1 MVAKTSPDAFRFVGR
16 RAKRGDAPE
25 RLTGRIRFTSDLAV
39 PGALTARLVRSAHAS
54 ARIVSIDASAAL
66 RVPGV
71 VRVLTARDLPVAD
84 LESAVEGRQILFA
97 LDRVYYAGQPVAAV
111 LAESEAAAEDGAG
124 LVDVEYEPSDPVV
137 DPLAA
142 MAADAPQVRTKHDV
156 NEEELAM
163 HGAAPQSEEEVDS
176 EQAPNVASRTRLHRG
191 DVEQGLREA
200 DVVVEREYRT
210 NWVHQG
216 YIEPQTC
223 LAAPDPLGNLVVYAC
238 TQALFHTRHEIA
250 RTLGIPDHQVK
261 VQAMPVGGG
270 FGGKFGFMEPT
281 VAAMAVAAGRPV
293 RLTYTRMEEFTS
305 ADPAPQTIQR
315 VTIGARKDGTL
326 TTLKAELIF
335 DAGSNAGAPVGIAGL
350 LMGSFYRWQHLL
362 LEGAE
367 VLTHKAGTGAYRAP
381 GAPQATFA
389 IESTIDEVAREL
401 GMDPFELRRKNAA
414 REGDPRA
421 DGSPWP
427 LIGLVECLERAR
439 PVYDAEKAAAGPGEG
454 VGVALGGWFG
464 GIEPASAVCRLNAD
478 GTLQV
483 ALGSVDLTG
492 TNTTFGIIAAEAFG
506 LDDPGQVRVTT
517 VDTDAAGYAGA
528 SGGSKITY
536 TMGPAVQK
544 AAEDA
549 RQQVLRIAA
558 AELEAGI
565 DDLEIVNGSV
575 RVRGVPDKVKTLGQI
590 FSLSG
595 SFGAKYEPVF
605 GRGQAAVV
613 DRSPGM
619 GVHVV
624 RVRVDE
630 ETGRVEPLRY
640 VVVQDVGRAINP
652 ATVEAQLHGGAV
664 QGVGWG
670 LLERMVFDDQGSPMT
685 ASLMDY
691 AIPKATQTP
700 EVETVLVEV
709 PSRVGPFGAKGVGEP
724 PVIPGA
730 AALANAV
737 YAACGARVTEIPLT
751 SERVRQAI
759 AARAG

>member
-1 MVAKTSPDAFRFVGR
+1 MVATTTEQFRFVGR
-16 RAKRGDAPE
+16 RTKRGDAPE
-25 RLTGRIRFTSDLAV
+25 RLTGRTRFTSDLNL
-39 PGALTARLVRSAHAS
+39 PGALVARLVRSAHAS
-54 ARIVSIDASAAL
+54 ARIVSVDVRQAL

-84 LESAVEGRQILFA
+84 IQSAVEGRQILLA

-111 LAESEAAAEDGAG
+111 LAENEAAAEDGAAAVE
-124 LVDVEYEPSDPVV
+124 VDYEPAEPVV

-142 MAADAPQVRTKHDV
+142 MAADAPVVREQREA

-163 HGAAPQSEEEVDS
+163 HGAATQSAEAVETPK
-176 EQAPNVASRTRLHRG
+176 APNVASRMRMHRG

-200 DVVVEREYRT
+200 DIVIELEYRT
-210 NWVHQG
+210 SWIHQG

-223 LAAPDPLGNLVVYAC
+223 VAAPDPLGNLVVYAC
-238 TQALFHTRHEIA
+238 TQALFHTRHEVA

-270 FGGKFGFMEPT
+270 FGGKFGLIEPT
-281 VAAMAVAAGRPV
+281 VAALAMAAGRAV

-305 ADPAPQTIQR
+305 ADPAPQTVMR
-315 VTIGARKDGTL
+315 VTVGAKRDGTL

-335 DAGSNAGAPVGIAGL
+335 DSGSNAGAPVGIAAIL
-350 LMGSFYRWQHLL
+350 LGSYYRWRHVL

-389 IESTIDEVAREL
+389 MESTIDEVAQAL
-401 GMDPFELRRKNAA
+401 GMDPFELRLKNAA
-414 REGDPRA
+414 REGDLRA

-427 LIGLVECLERAR
+427 RIGLLECLQRAQ
-439 PVYDAEKAAAGPGEG
+439 PVYEAERAAAGPGEG
-454 VGVALGGWFG
+454 VGVALGGWPG

-517 VDTDAAGYAGA
+517 VDTDAAPYAGA

-536 TMGPAVQK
+536 TVGPAVQR

-565 DDLEIVNGSV
+565 EDLEIVNGNV
-575 RVRGVPDKVKTLGQI
+575 QVRGVPGKVRTLGQI

-595 SFGAKYEPVF
+595 SFGAKYEPVL

-624 RVRVDE
+624 RVRVDP

-652 ATVEAQLHGGAV
+652 ATVEAQLHGGAI

-670 LLERMVFDDQGSPMT
+670 LLEEMVFDDQGSPVT

-691 AIPKATQTP
+691 TIPKATQTP
-700 EVETVLVEV
+700 EVGTVLVEV
-709 PSRVGPFGAKGVGEP
+709 PSRIGPFGAKGVGEP
-724 PVIPGA
+724 PVIPGP

-737 YAACGARVTEIPLT
+737 KAATGVRVTRIPIT
-751 SERVRQAI
+751 SERVRRAI
-759 AARAG
+759 AARDG